1 MMYLVLL
8 IYAVIFVELFILF
21 KIIQDAQGV
30 LALSSKSVE
39 VMKSSEMSDREK
51 ETFMRTNSL
60 TMMKATFKFIGKF
73 FLIILAL
80 VAANYIVELIST
92 ELAAKVVASFTSLI
106 DIIIVTVVAMLYVW
120 IRNVISKKL

>member
-1 MMYLVLL
+1 MMYLVLF
-8 IYAVIFVELFILF
+8 IYAIIFVELFILF

-39 VMKSSEMSDREK
+39 VMKSNEMSDREK
-51 ETFMRTNSL
+51 EAFMRTNSL

-73 FLIILAL
+73 LLIIIAL
-80 VAANYIVELIST
+80 VAASYIVELISA
-92 ELAAKVVASFTSLI
+92 ELAAQVIASFTSLI
-106 DIIIVTVVAMLYVW
+106 DIIIVTVVAMIYVW